1 MPDSLSLGVATGLL
15 VVLSDEQETVKYEV
29 TLTPTLDAA
38 RKQLIGIAEDLAH
51 RQLEMGLKEIDPKE
65 YVKELVHDGMM
76 EACYEWARGV
86 PFVSITK
93 LTGNVAQHFILP
105 SRIVKR
111 SNGICL
117 CCTCDLTLLFF
128 PADRCF

>member
-1 MPDSLSLGVATGLL
+1 LLDPVSVAIAPN
-15 VVLSDEQETVKYEV
+15 EQETVKYEV

-38 RKQLIGIAEDLAH
+38 RKQLFGIAEDLAR
-51 RQLEMGLKEIDPKE
+51 RQIDMGLKEIDPKE

-93 LTGNVAQHFILP
+93 LTGNITLRPRCMTSAATSSIMLL
-105 SRIVKR
+105 S
-111 SNGICL
+111 L
-117 CCTCDLTLLFF
+117 CIIS
-128 PADRCF
+128 A